1 MMILLIQ
8 GRTISIPTLLLQLN
22 AMPVEG
28 LATVLDLF
36 DLENIMTV
44 YLMQMTL
51 FLYYLAV

>member
-36 DLENIMTV
+36 DLENIITV